1 MPSTSESQ
9 ARLMAAV
16 AHGWKPSGLKHAP
29 SQAVAHDFN
38 TADKG
43 SALLSHAMKHKHAA
57 GGAISPLAAIA
68 NKPMRSTL
76 PKLGNPMGSAG
87 RMRMPKVPLMDTM
100 HNIDQHM
107 AGARVKLPKLK
118 AKMGGRTKK
127 KYADGGEVVALG
139 ARAISAVK
147 DALSHL
153 ANNDASSAA
162 ATLRAS
168 REAMQHPTVAQ
179 AAQSLRSSSGI
190 APATRNLTGVVNAD
204 TNRNIMPTMG
214 GP

>member
-1 MPSTSESQ
+1 
-9 ARLMAAV
+9 MAGI
-16 AHGWKPSGLKHAP
+16 AHGWHPSGLKHAP
-29 SQAVAHDFN
+29 SQAIAQEFN
-38 TADKG
+38 RADEG
-43 SALLSHAMKHKHAA
+43 SALLSHAMQHHAA
-57 GGAISPLAAIA
+57 GGAISPLASLVG
-68 NKPMRSTL
+68 NPMGMRASL
-76 PKLGNPMGSAG
+76 PKLGNPIGNAG
-87 RMRMPKVPLMDTM
+87 RMRMPRVPLMDTM

-107 AGARVKLPKLK
+107 AGAKVKLPKLK
-118 AKMGGRTKK
+118 AKMGGRAKK
-127 KYADGGEVVALG
+127 KYADGGEVITLG

-168 REAMQHPTVAQ
+168 REAMQHPVVQQ
-179 AAQSLRSSSGI
+179 AAQSLRSSSGM

-204 TNRNIMPTMG
+204 TNRVIMPTVG